1 MEKYLNI
8 TLKVSNL
15 IILLWFLYN
24 FIYNPFDKD
33 INMGLVV
40 LIYLSIALVT
50 DRLLKNKKVQKEIVQ
65 LIISV
70 FFVAIYY
77 IL

>member
-1 MEKYLNI
+1 MEKYFNI

-24 FIYNPFDKD
+24 FIYNPFDKN

-40 LIYLSIALVT
+40 LIYLSI
-50 DRLLKNKKVQKEIVQ
+50 D
-65 LIISV
+65 
-70 FFVAIYY
+70 F
-77 IL
+77 

>member
-1 MEKYLNI
+1 
-8 TLKVSNL
+8 
-15 IILLWFLYN
+15 
-24 FIYNPFDKD
+24 
-33 INMGLVV
+33 MGLVV

>member
-1 MEKYLNI
+1 MEKYFNI

-24 FIYNPFDKD
+24 FIYNPFDKN